1 MPANTYV
8 LYHHHCDDGF
18 GAAYAAWKALG
29 AGASYVPVLH
39 GEPPPDMP
47 SGSRVVIVDFAYPRD
62 TLVDMAQRMASVQVL
77 DHHKTAQEDL
87 VGLPFAHLDMTKSGA
102 VLSWEY
108 WHPNEPLP
116 ELLRYVE
123 DRDLWRFALPN
134 THEVTAALETYARD
148 FDLWDRL
155 SIPALAEEGRPIL
168 RFIRQNVSRMAERA
182 RFQDI
187 AGYSVPVVNA
197 SLFTSDVL
205 DELAH
210 RFPTAPFAAS
220 YFDRGDGKRQW
231 GLASVGSFDVS
242 RIAKQFGGG
251 GHKNRSGFVEEQ

>member
-1 MPANTYV
+1 
-8 LYHHHCDDGF
+8 
-18 GAAYAAWKALG
+18 
-29 AGASYVPVLH
+29 
-39 GEPPPDMP
+39 MP
-47 SGSRVVIVDFAYPRD
+47 SGSTVVIVDFAYPRD
-62 TLVDMAQRMASVQVL
+62 TMLDMAQRMAAVQVL

-87 VGLPFAHLDMTKSGA
+87 AGLPFVHLDMNKSGA

-134 THEVTAALETYARD
+134 THEVAAALEIYPRD

-155 SIPALAEEGRPIL
+155 SIATLAAEGGPIVRAL
-168 RFIRQNVSRMAERA
+168 RQNVSRMAERA

-205 DELAH
+205 DELTR

-220 YFDRGDGKRQW
+220 YFDRGDGRRQW
-231 GLASVGSFDVS
+231 SLASRGSFDVS
-242 RIAKQFGGG
+242 HIAKQFSGG
-251 GHKNRSGFVEEQ
+251 GHKNRSGFVERR